1 MPREEDR
8 PVQQSILDRLIDTDI
23 GSSAN
28 EIVSRAQSIR
38 ELKAA
43 VRRDLEGLLNTRAI
57 AVRPPEALTEVND
70 SVYTFGVGDITSLS
84 ADDPKSR
91 MKLRQMIEKAIAS
104 FEPRL
109 GAVQV
114 GDSLS
119 GMSDSR
125 QLRFAI
131 QAILKLD
138 PSPERVS
145 FDTVLDV
152 TTGQYAIKGESGAG

>member
-8 PVQQSILDRLIDTDI
+8 PVQQSVLDRLIDTDI
-23 GSSAN
+23 SVITGES
-28 EIVSRAQSIR
+28 ISRAQSIR

-43 VRRDLEGLLNTRAI
+43 VRRDLEGLLNTRSIAI
-57 AVRPPEALTEVND
+57 RPPASLTEVLD
-70 SVYTFGVGDITSLS
+70 SVYMFGVGDITSLS

-91 MKLRQMIEKAIAS
+91 LRLRQMIEKAIAS

-114 GDSLS
+114 GETAVGQGD
-119 GMSDSR
+119 R
-125 QLRFAI
+125 QLRFSI

-138 PSPERVS
+138 PTPERVS